1 MSDSYESKAD
11 VATVLAMHA
20 RSKDER
26 IVLSQVTRAPRAAT
40 RYRASS
46 VRRSFVPP
54 RQVPQRTQHEYNL
67 AMDGMGGHVSSSTR
81 QVVVRGS
88 ANGQRLTDFH
98 RK

>member
-11 VATVLAMHA
+11 VSTLLAMHA
-20 RSKDER
+20 RNMDER
-26 IVLSQVTRAPRAAT
+26 IVLSRVTTAPRKAT

-46 VRRSFVPP
+46 VKRLFVAP
-54 RQVPQRTQHEYNL
+54 RQVMPKTQHEYNL
-67 AMDGMGGHVSSSTR
+67 AMDGMGGNVSSRTK

-98 RK
+98 RQ